1 MLSESAIQI
10 VTFAYSKPSLFTY
23 LVCLLTSGVATDVT
37 REAIDLLPVIF
48 GGRNTEGV
56 AMAVRAFGPLED
68 PDIIAASLVALVDD
82 VLCAMS

>member
-1 MLSESAIQI
+1 MLSESATQI
-10 VTFAYSKPSLFTY
+10 VFFAYSKPSLFSY
-23 LVCLLTSGVATDVT
+23 LVYLLTSGVATDVI